1 MAIQPGGYTDRPEDD
16 NTNNAHPAFKR
27 GKIQGILET
36 LDILRAVIV
45 GDDNGTGSIN
55 SPEIEKIRRATF
67 LMREGLQQAADKTG
81 VPASDKSTSISKPAK
96 DALNESTKVAQSLRF
111 QRKHSASP
119 DMHDVKH

>member
-16 NTNNAHPAFKR
+16 NTHNSHPAFKR

-45 GDDNGTGSIN
+45 GDDNGSGTIN

-67 LMREGLQQAADKTG
+67 LMREALVNSSG
-81 VPASDKSTSISKPAK
+81 KSTK
-96 DALNESTKVAQSLRF
+96 DALTESTKVAESLRF
-111 QRKHSASP
+111 QRQK
-119 DMHDVKH
+119 